1 MATCYTHN
9 EGRLPQELR
18 DAIMDFLH
26 NDPASLRSCA
36 LAHRSLV
43 FASQRHIFNS
53 LILFTEPG
61 MPEFEE
67 PIAKFLLLD
76 PIRLQSILQQSPH
89 LASFVRNLCVA
100 KHTIYHT
107 ASQDMAL
114 SPHEAKRLHIK
125 SLIFCLQRFQC
136 IECLGFDVESCSA
149 WQDFEFLQAVQNII
163 TSPSLKCLDH
173 ECSHRMVYDLRNHIE
188 YLSVCADMIPPPSI
202 ASQTGRFSVDFLQ
215 VLQVGIETSLEFTSN
230 LERYLDVQNLK
241 SLSIILVF
249 LRSLHLP
256 TNMQFLLPACGQS
269 LVNLR
274 LDVSRTNVDSGG
286 VSSDSLLNFTFQDLC
301 ALRTLYIE
309 LQGPTFDIT
318 LPQLV
323 KLLATIPVGS
333 ANALEKLV
341 ILTSLDLFDSRPWDG
356 LWDLM
361 TDSKHFPRLTTLRLG
376 AFYSR
381 FATAG
386 EVAAK
391 PSWHAHLLNKELPL
405 GSTLC
410 VSIELVNDGM
420 SLYHFCRVHILNTVT
435 SIKAGAFRE
444 PYSFW
449 PTSGFDRLYTLH

>member
-1 MATCYTHN
+1 
-9 EGRLPQELR
+9 
-18 DAIMDFLH
+18 
-26 NDPASLRSCA
+26 
-36 LAHRSLV
+36 
-43 FASQRHIFNS
+43 
-53 LILFTEPG
+53 
-61 MPEFEE
+61 
-67 PIAKFLLLD
+67 
-76 PIRLQSILQQSPH
+76 
-89 LASFVRNLCVA
+89 
-100 KHTIYHT
+100 
-107 ASQDMAL
+107 
-114 SPHEAKRLHIK
+114 
-125 SLIFCLQRFQC
+125 
-136 IECLGFDVESCSA
+136 
-149 WQDFEFLQAVQNII
+149 
-163 TSPSLKCLDH
+163 
-173 ECSHRMVYDLRNHIE
+173 
-188 YLSVCADMIPPPSI
+188 
-202 ASQTGRFSVDFLQ
+202 
-215 VLQVGIETSLEFTSN
+215 
-230 LERYLDVQNLK
+230 
-241 SLSIILVF
+241 
-249 LRSLHLP
+249 
-256 TNMQFLLPACGQS
+256 MQFLLPACGQS

-274 LDVSRTNVDSGG
+274 LDVSRTNDSGG
-286 VSSDSLLNFTFQDLC
+286 VSSDSLLNFTFQNLC

-410 VSIELVNDGM
+410 VSIELVND
-420 SLYHFCRVHILNTVT
+420 
-435 SIKAGAFRE
+435 AGAFRE

-449 PTSGFDRLYTLH
+449 PTSGFDRLCTLH